1 MKLKV
6 DVSNSDPDKATQ
18 EYIPP
23 SPGSYQCK
31 IVEATVG
38 NSKAG
43 KQMLTICYE
52 IVSGKQ
58 KGKKVFDRIVTS
70 VEWKMDQLGQALGL
84 ATKKKRKFT
93 LDTEEM
99 IGEIVTVQ
107 VKGGEYQGNPTAE
120 VGRVTASADED
131 DLDEDDL
138 DEESE
143 DDLDEESE
151 DDDEDEDEED
161 DEDEDEED
169 DEDDEED
176 DEDDEGGD
184 EDDYEEWSVAELRKE
199 LKDRELIARGAKPA
213 LIKRLREDDESEE

>member
-23 SPGSYQCK
+23 PPGSYQCK

-120 VGRVTASADED
+120 VGRVTAPADED
-131 DLDEDDL
+131 DLDEEDDDDL
-138 DEESE
+138 E
-143 DDLDEESE
+143 DDEDEDEESE
-151 DDDEDEDEED
+151 DDDEDDDPEDEDEED
-161 DEDEDEED
+161 DEDEGE
-169 DEDDEED
+169 
-176 DEDDEGGD
+176 GD

-199 LKDRELIARGAKPA
+199 LKDRELNARGAKPA

>member
-99 IGEIVTVQ
+99 IGEYVTVQ

-120 VGRVTASADED
+120 VGRVTAPADED
-131 DLDEDDL
+131 DLDEEDED
-138 DEESE
+138 DEEYDEDEEEE
-143 DDLDEESE
+143 DDE
-151 DDDEDEDEED
+151 DPEDEDEED
-161 DEDEDEED
+161 EEEDEED
-169 DEDDEED
+169 EED
-176 DEDDEGGD
+176 EGEEG
-184 EDDYEEWSVAELRKE
+184 EDDYEDWSVAELRKE
-199 LKDRELIARGAKPA
+199 LKDRELNGRGAKPA

>member
-6 DVSNSDPDKATQ
+6 DVSGSDPDKATQ
-18 EYIPP
+18 EYVPP
-23 SPGSYQCK
+23 PPGSYQCK

-52 IVSGKQ
+52 IVTGKH

-99 IGEIVTVQ
+99 IGEYVTVQ

-120 VGRVTASADED
+120 VGRVTAPADED
-131 DLDEDDL
+131 DL
-138 DEESE
+138 
-143 DDLDEESE
+143 
-151 DDDEDEDEED
+151 EDEED
-161 DEDEDEED
+161 EDLEDDED

-176 DEDDEGGD
+176 DEEDDDPEDDEED
-184 EDDYEEWSVAELRKE
+184 EEEEEEDDYEEGEDDYEDWSVAELRKE
-199 LKDRELIARGAKPA
+199 LKDRELNGRGAKPA

>member
-143 DDLDEESE
+143 DD
-151 DDDEDEDEED
+151 